1 MKTMRVLRDG
11 WEIER
16 IVERVEVKEETLYGG
31 CPERVDSRNPPI
43 GTVRINVLSRKYMAV
58 IRSRAVPG

>member
-1 MKTMRVLRDG
+1 MKTVRVLRDG

-31 CPERVDSRNPPI
+31 CPERL
-43 GTVRINVLSRKYMAV
+43 TVEIPQLEPGESMFFHGNMAV